1 MANRL
6 QTSGCLLVSFDFSNG
21 RDHDVV
27 LVGEKQPK
35 KDVTIVN
42 AFRGKEA
49 REIYEKLTTVRKKGT
64 DDGKIGN

>member
-1 MANRL
+1 MANKL
-6 QTSGCLLVSFDFSNG
+6 QTSGCFLVSFDFSNG

-27 LVGEKQPK
+27 IVGEKQRGK
-35 KDVTIVN
+35 EVQIIN

-64 DDGKIGN
+64 DDGV